1 MIWSSAGAPPALRL
15 VAAVC
20 AAMFGLTSAP
30 AYADDGADTDNSGG
44 SAPPEV
50 KLVRPGGTFSV
61 GLGAGTLEGLVGHA
75 RLAHGCL
82 FGVEGLRLSVDAR
95 LSAHR
100 QRASTLLELE
110 LPALAPY
117 FFELGAHY
125 EVQRLAAGAA
135 EVEGRQV
142 IGQVKLGRWLGD
154 RWRLALGYRA
164 GWLTVD
170 NGAALAGSG
179 LAPDASWQ
187 QGRLLSAPSLE
198 LSYHGGWIDRESQ
211 LPLGLHLR
219 ATAEHASRWTGADVA
234 YTRLDLK
241 LRHGVALP
249 WGLRLQTS
257 VHAGLLLGD
266 NAAIP
271 LFSRYRLGHPL
282 ADNTALSHLG
292 PLHVRDGLGYSLGG
306 SGILHGRAVLYVP
319 IWRPYL
325 YAFGGVEGGALFS
338 RRLPGQHDL
347 DLGGA
352 GLLGLQWNSPIG
364 PLNFGVSLPF
374 DMARDPCARP
384 RFLFSAGVTF

>member
-1 MIWSSAGAPPALRL
+1 MIWSSAGARPALRL
-15 VAAVC
+15 VVAVC
-20 AAMFGLTSAP
+20 AGTLGLTPAP
-30 AYADDGADTDNSGG
+30 VHADDEDADGGDG

-61 GLGAGTLEGLVGHA
+61 GLGAGTPEGLVGHA
-75 RLAHGCL
+75 RLAHGRL
-82 FGVEGLRLSVDAR
+82 FGVEGLRLSVNAR

-110 LPALAPY
+110 LPALDPF

-125 EVQRLAAGAA
+125 EVQRLAAGDA
-135 EVEGRQV
+135 EVKGRQV
-142 IGQVKLGRWLGD
+142 IGQLKLGRWLGD

-164 GWLTVD
+164 GWLTVQ
-170 NGAALAGSG
+170 NAAALAGSG
-179 LAPDASWQ
+179 LAPDGSWQ

-198 LSYHGGWIDRESQ
+198 LSYHGGWIDGESR

-249 WGLRLQTS
+249 WGMRLQTS
-257 VHAGLLLGD
+257 AHAGALLGD

-292 PLHVRDGLGYSLGG
+292 PLHIRDGLGYSLGG
-306 SGILHGRAVLYVP
+306 SGILHGRVVLYVP
-319 IWRPYL
+319 IWRPHL
-325 YAFGGVEGGALFS
+325 YVFAGVEGGALFS
-338 RRLPGQHDL
+338 RRLPGQHNL

-352 GLLGLQWNSPIG
+352 GLFGLQWNSPIG
-364 PLNFGVSLPF
+364 PLNFGISLPF
-374 DMARDPCARP
+374 SMGRDPCAKP
-384 RFLFSAGVTF
+384 RFLFSAGGTF